1 MTAPDSAPSLSGPNS
16 AAPDEAAPSAPS
28 PAPRSRRWEWLAVAV
43 FFVYLGVFFGRAQ
56 IGSPG
61 LVERDGYFHARFAQ
75 MLPELGLTR
84 HFPWTEYSTW
94 KDRFCDKEFLFH
106 AVLVPFAFDQDEP
119 LNGVRWGIW
128 TLTLAIFAVLYG
140 VLRGL
145 KVRWPLLFLALL
157 LCTSHPFLGRIV
169 MIRSH
174 VLSISLLLLG
184 MYFLARKNWKAVL
197 ILGFVYAWS
206 YTVPFVLLM
215 TAAPFV
221 AGRWSAGGGLDWK
234 SAVAAGAG
242 ATLGLAI
249 HPYAPH
255 TFESILTYIDVIR
268 SGAQGVN
275 EALELGQEIYPYHT
289 RDFFLALPLLAG
301 SVLFLCPAGW
311 WARKKWFVAALVV
324 SALWLLMM
332 LTAPASMHTKAFLK
346 ERWHINLALLA
357 FCASGWRF
365 GKKITPEALG
375 ALWAALFWFAMTMAF
390 SRFMEY
396 AVPLAALAL
405 ALLARDLLAGLDF
418 KRDLL
423 DRFPVP
429 AWSLSILGALGLAA
443 LFANSAYTFS
453 CAAYDLPGNN
463 FRKASQWLDAHV
475 EPGETVVN
483 LWWDDFPELYY
494 YSRKMHYL
502 VGLDPTYMQRY
513 APEKLHVLETMR
525 RRGMPMNG
533 PLLAK
538 TFNARYMIMRGSAA
552 ITYPEMT
559 GHAWKGVYIDDYA
572 AVFAL
577 TGPNTYAP
585 PGAAAA
591 TDDHP
596 ETPAN

>member
-1 MTAPDSAPSLSGPNS
+1 MTAPDLAPAPAPSRSDAPPPLANS
-16 AAPDEAAPSAPS
+16 AAP
-28 PAPRSRRWEWLAVAV
+28 RSRKLEWLTVAV

-61 LVERDGYFHARFAQ
+61 LIERDGYFHARFAQ
-75 MLPELGLTR
+75 MLPEIGLTR

-128 TLTLAIFAVLYG
+128 LLTLTVFAVLYG
-140 VLRGL
+140 IMRGL
-145 KVRWPLLFLALL
+145 NVRWPLLFLLLL
-157 LCTSHPFLGRIV
+157 LCTNYPFLSRIT

-184 MYFLARKNWKAVL
+184 IFFLARKNWKAVL
-197 ILGFVYAWS
+197 LLGFFYAWS

-221 AGRWSAGGGLDWK
+221 AGRWIAGGGLDWK
-234 SAVAAGAG
+234 SAAAAGAG
-242 ATLGLAI
+242 AVLGLAI
-249 HPYAPH
+249 HPYSPH

-268 SGAQGVN
+268 SGAKGVN
-275 EALELGQEIYPYHT
+275 DALELGMEIYPYRT
-289 RDFFLALPLLAG
+289 SDFFLALPLLAG
-301 SVLFLCPAGW
+301 AVVVLCPAGW
-311 WARKKWFVAALVV
+311 WAKKKWFAAALAV
-324 SALWLLMM
+324 SALWVLLM
-332 LTAPASMHTKAFLK
+332 LTSPASMHTKAFLK
-346 ERWHINLALLA
+346 ERWHINLALLG

-365 GKKITPEALG
+365 GKKIAPEAMG

-396 AVPLAALAL
+396 TVPLTALAL
-405 ALLARDLLAGLDF
+405 ALIVRDQLAGVDF

-423 DRFPVP
+423 DKFPVP
-429 AWSLSILGALGLAA
+429 AWSFAILSVCGLGALFLNTYRTYGITQY
-443 LFANSAYTFS
+443 N
-453 CAAYDLPGNN
+453 LPGNN

-513 APEKLHVLETMR
+513 DPEKLRMLEMMR
-525 RRGMPMNG
+525 RRGIPMNG

-552 ITYPEMT
+552 VTYPEMT
-559 GHAWKGVYIDDYA
+559 THAWKGVYIDDYA
-572 AVFAL
+572 AIFAL
-577 TGPNTYAP
+577 TGPDTYATP
-585 PGAAAA
+585 S
-591 TDDHP
+591 DSK
-596 ETPAN
+596 TPAAGPEAPAN